1 MLGRRSQNCLRTV
14 QDVIP
19 EGPVVHD
26 RKTMASKMVAYPA
39 YTRPMT
45 IRTTS
50 TISSVPTIPL
60 GP

>member
-26 RKTMASKMVAYPA
+26 RKTMASKMLLPPLTPA
-39 YTRPMT
+39 P
-45 IRTTS
+45 
-50 TISSVPTIPL
+50 
-60 GP
+60 